1 MAYPA
6 DDQQSL
12 LDGVNVLLSG
22 PGGLGQDFKGFSS
35 YTDAWITGNFR
46 EPYTVIS
53 YNLHCIG
60 ANASNVATTTTST
73 SGIVANMLATGTY
86 ISANT
91 TVINSANSVITLSS
105 SFTNDFDDYI
115 TFTPPVT
122 ANLYVANIALGTS
135 TLLDPY
141 TWKFEFA
148 SAQAKPPFAL
158 GSGITVAGVTPSDYD
173 GTYDPI
179 GVVQCTTTYV
189 IARTRTA
196 YSVSGAGTGGNV
208 TYYQTSTTPKVFALS
223 TDCNSKVN
231 VTGGTD
237 RVFVSAQL
245 NNIISYTATTSSDL
259 WYTVAIN
266 RYQGFPNNDPV
277 NPGYYF
283 ATPGQRL
290 SIKTYKYTGLTGTGV
305 LDEVQT
311 IFSSFADS
319 NIAPGYYWY
328 IMDVSFQVQNGG
340 NLQVTQSKLNLRSMT
355 TQVVK
360 Q

>member
-1 MAYPA
+1 VGA
-6 DDQQSL
+6 
-12 LDGVNVLLSG
+12 SG
-22 PGGLGQDFKGFSS
+22 
-35 YTDAWITGNFR
+35 
-46 EPYTVIS
+46 
-53 YNLHCIG
+53 
-60 ANASNVATTTTST
+60 SNKATTIYST
-73 SGIVANMLATGTY
+73 SGIIAGMTAVGPY
-86 ISANT
+86 IPGGT
-91 TVINSANSVITLSS
+91 TVSSVSNGVITLSAN
-105 SFTNDFDDYI
+105 FTADFDDYI
-115 TFTPPVT
+115 TFTPANT
-122 ANLYVANIALGTS
+122 AKLYVAPIALGTS

-141 TWKFEFA
+141 TWKFMFA
-148 SAQAKPPFAL
+148 SAQASPPFSL
-158 GSGITVAGVTPSDYD
+158 GNNITVAGVTPSDYN
-173 GTYDPI
+173 GTYSPI
-179 GVVQCTTTYV
+179 GVVECTTTYV
-189 IARTRTA
+189 IARTSSA
-196 YSVSGAGTGGNV
+196 YSVSGPGSGGTV
-208 TYYQTSTTPKVFALS
+208 TNYNTSQTPDVYALS

-245 NNIISYTATTSSDL
+245 NNVISYTATTSSDL

-266 RYQGFPNNDPV
+266 RYAGFPNTDPV

-283 ATPGQRL
+283 INPQRI
-290 SIKTYKYTGLTGTGV
+290 SIKTYKYAGLTGTGV

-319 NIAPGYYWY
+319 NIDPGYYWY